1 MGDIY
6 ALITALIW
14 AGAVILFRRSG
25 EWVPPFT
32 LNFFRVTV
40 ASTLLVLTLAAT
52 GEPLWGRAP
61 LEDYLLLFLS
71 GIIAIAISD
80 TLFHRSL
87 NMVGAGVS
95 AIIDCLYSPFT
106 VLAAFMLLGERLGLW
121 QLAGMG
127 LVLAGVLTTAR
138 HIHLPEVST
147 RQLGWGVVW
156 GVLAM
161 ATLALG
167 IVIAKPVLNHSSV
180 LWATTVRQ
188 IGCLAVML
196 PAALISRRRSDI
208 FAAFRPS
215 RSWRWSLPG
224 AVLGSYVALIFWI
237 AGMKYTQV
245 GVASILNQSSTIYVL
260 ILASIFL
267 HEPFTQRKLAA
278 SLLAMAGIALVTMG

>member
-1 MGDIY
+1 MGNIY
-6 ALITALIW
+6 ALVTALIW
-14 AGAVILFRRSG
+14 AGAVILLRRSG
-25 EWVPPFT
+25 EWMPPFT
-32 LNFFRVTV
+32 LNLFRVVV
-40 ASTLLVLTLAAT
+40 ATSLLVLTLAAS
-52 GEPLWGRAP
+52 GEALWGRAP
-61 LEDYLLLFLS
+61 LADYLILFLS

-80 TLFHRSL
+80 TLFHHSL

-106 VLAAFMLLGERLGLW
+106 VLTAFLLLGERLGPW

-127 LVLAGVLTTAR
+127 LVLAGVLTTTR
-138 HIHLPEVST
+138 RIYLPEISA

-167 IVIAKPVLNHSSV
+167 IVIAKPVLNRSSV

-196 PAALISRRRSDI
+196 PAALISRRRSKI
-208 FAAFRPS
+208 FAALRPS

-245 GVASILNQSSTIYVL
+245 GVASILNQSSSIYVL

-267 HEPFTQRKLAA
+267 HEPFTQRKLVA
-278 SLLAMAGIALVTMG
+278 SLLAMAGIALVTVG

>member
-1 MGDIY
+1 MGNFY
-6 ALITALIW
+6 ALVTALMW
-14 AGAVILFRRSG
+14 AGAVILLRRSG
-25 EWVPPFT
+25 EWMPPFT
-32 LNFFRVTV
+32 LNLFRVVV
-40 ASTLLVLTLAAT
+40 AISLLVLTLAAS
-52 GEPLWGRAP
+52 GEALWGRAP
-61 LEDYLLLFLS
+61 LMDYLLLFLS

-80 TLFHRSL
+80 TLFHYSL

-106 VLAAFMLLGERLGLW
+106 VLTAFLLLGERLGPW

-127 LVLAGVLTTAR
+127 LVVAGVLTTSR
-138 HIHLPEVST
+138 HIHLRGVST

-161 ATLALG
+161 APLALG
-167 IVIAKPVLNHSSV
+167 IVITKPVLNHSSV

-196 PAALISRRRSDI
+196 PVALLSPQRSDI

-245 GVASILNQSSTIYVL
+245 GVAAILNQSSSIYVL

-267 HEPFTQRKLAA
+267 HEPFTRRKLVA
-278 SLLAMAGIALVTMG
+278 SLLAMAGIALVTVG